1 MTKIFNTTFEIS
13 MRLLL
18 MLSVDKN
25 MSRTIDNLVL
35 ADFITNYSKEFGIA
49 DSNLHGDSEFR
60 FAEITARRTIAREA
74 IKSLV
79 LDRLVDVQSDNDGF
93 RYTIS
98 ALGIDLCKSLSSD
111 YAQEYLSY
119 AKKVNE
125 YMKEKSEAE
134 LLAIISKK
142 STASLRKE

>member
-25 MSRTIDNLVL
+25 RSRTIDNLVL
-35 ADFITNYSKEFGIA
+35 ADFITNYSKEFGLA
-49 DSNLHGDSEFR
+49 DTNLHGDNEFS
-60 FAEITARRTIAREA
+60 FTEIAARRTNAREA

-79 LDRLVDVQSDNDGF
+79 LDRLVIVQTGKDGF
-93 RYTIS
+93 RYSIS
-98 ALGIDLCKSLSSD
+98 TQGLNLCKSLTSD

-119 AKKVNE
+119 ARKVYG
-125 YMKEKSEAE
+125 YMEGKSETE
-134 LLAIISKK
+134 LLAEIGKK
-142 STASLRKE
+142 STAALRKE

>member
-1 MTKIFNTTFEIS
+1 MAKIINSVFEIS

-18 MLSVDKN
+18 MLSIDKN
-25 MSRTIDNLVL
+25 QTRTMDSLVL

-49 DSNLHGDSEFR
+49 ESNLHGNNEFS
-60 FAEITARRTIAREA
+60 FTEIASRRAIAREA

-79 LDRLVDVQSDNDGF
+79 LDGLVAARSSKDGF
-93 RYTIS
+93 QYEIS
-98 ALGIDLCKSLSSD
+98 AIGIAFCKSLTSD

-119 AKKVNE
+119 ARNANE
-125 YMKEKSEAE
+125 YMSEKTEAE

-142 STASLRKE
+142 AAALEKE